1 MPNQQLYEPIGPEA
15 IRLLLIAPGFAS
27 ETINCTFIVVEDRN
41 NAPEYDAI
49 SYVWGTEVSDEPIM
63 CNGHGVTVAKNL
75 IKAMRYLRPLPNW
88 DSVITWPKDHQL
100 HSSRNAWGSFAT
112 NRQEEQEHSV
122 SQQERPI
129 WIDALCINQEDMAEK
144 ENQVKRMHEIYA
156 DAVTVKI
163 WLGEANDTYR
173 ADSTRLR
180 ALRPKGLPALTH
192 QVHIGQYGKTPVV
205 LAFIAQALRNV
216 DAGRDYLTVS
226 RADTDTAYR
235 NLVHG
240 FPSSDAPEWQV
251 LHDFFVNPWFER
263 IWVVQE
269 VVHAKR
275 AVAILGDWQIEW
287 EALGKAATWF
297 QAHGF
302 ALPADIQFHGDKRDL
317 LPVSKV
323 AAIWSMTGNRRPL
336 LRMLRELRGR
346 KATLKVDKVYAA
358 YSLAEETVY
367 IRDNNQKF
375 DPLIEPTYD
384 PKRVDEVYPNVIRFL
399 IIYHGNLAALS
410 HAGGIQGVKI
420 SGCPSWVPDWNQP
433 KISTELV
440 NDNRNES
447 PYNANGDEFLSMGAS
462 IDPSCLSVEGIRV
475 SGGLIRAYG
484 DKLISYGFRHTS
496 YKEEHDFVKSAWN
509 LVAHLAS
516 GSTSG
521 DDNLEMYQPENIPHT
536 FVSTLSAGLS
546 ETKQPI
552 DEDPKFL
559 DDAADW
565 LIQQFGGQ
573 IPVSGIGKKW
583 RLPTAIWNYSSSG
596 RFREAFTRACLH
608 RRFFVTAGSLMG
620 IGPETME
627 RSDIIVILF
636 GGKVPYVVR
645 ELGEGKYSFI
655 GECYVPGL
663 MTGEAVEQW
672 KKSTRRAEFFNLV

>member
-1 MPNQQLYEPIGPEA
+1 MPGRPVYEPIGPEA

-27 ETINCTFIVVEDRN
+27 ETINCTLIVIEDRN

-49 SYVWGTEVSDEPIM
+49 SYVWGTELSDEPIM
-63 CNGHGVTVAKNL
+63 CNGHRMTVTKNL
-75 IKAMRYLRPLPNW
+75 AKAMRYLRPLPNW
-88 DSVITWPKDHQL
+88 DSVITWSKDHQL
-100 HSSRNAWGSFAT
+100 HSSHNAWGSFAT
-112 NRQEEQEHSV
+112 NRQEEKEKSV

-144 ENQVKRMHEIYA
+144 ENQVKRMHETFA

-163 WLGEANDTYR
+163 WLGEANDSYR
-173 ADSTRLR
+173 ADSLRLE
-180 ALRPKGLPALTH
+180 ALKPKGIPTLR
-192 QVHIGQYGKTPVV
+192 QQIHIGQYGSTPVV

-216 DAGRDYLTVS
+216 HVGRDYPTAS
-226 RADTDTAYR
+226 KADTNTAYR

-240 FPSSDAPEWQV
+240 FPKSDAVEWEF
-251 LHDFFVNPWFER
+251 LRDFFDNPWFER

-287 EALGKAATWF
+287 EALGQAATWF

-302 ALPADIQFHGDKRDL
+302 ALPSDVQFNGDKKDL
-317 LPVSKV
+317 LPVSKIS
-323 AAIWSMTGNRRPL
+323 AMWHITGNRRPL
-336 LRMLRELRGR
+336 LRILRELRGR

-358 YSLAEETVY
+358 YSLAEET
-367 IRDNNQKF
+367 ICIWENNQQF

-399 IIYHGNLAALS
+399 VIYHGDLAALS
-410 HAGGIQGVKI
+410 HAGGIQGVKT
-420 SGCPSWVPDWNQP
+420 SGCPSWVPDWNQS
-433 KISTELV
+433 KISTEFV
-440 NDNRNES
+440 NDNRDES
-447 PYNANGDEFLSMGAS
+447 PYNASGNEHLFMGDS
-462 IDPSCLSVEGIRV
+462 IDPACLSVRGIKV
-475 SGGLIRAYG
+475 SDGSIRAYG

-509 LVAHLAS
+509 LVAHLAKR
-516 GSTSG
+516 GDASG
-521 DDNLEMYQPENIPHT
+521 DLNMYHPENIPHT
-536 FVSTLSAGLS
+536 FVSTLSAGLT
-546 ETKQPI
+546 ETRQLV
-552 DEDPKFL
+552 DEDSNFL

-565 LIQQFGGQ
+565 LLQQFGGQ
-573 IPVSGIGKKW
+573 IPVSGVSKKW
-583 RLPTAIWNYSSSG
+583 RLPGAIWNYSSSG

-608 RRFFVTAGSLMG
+608 RRFFVTAGNLMG

-627 RSDIIVILF
+627 RNDIIVILF

-672 KKSTRRAEFFNLV
+672 KKSGRIAEFFNLV

>member
-1 MPNQQLYEPIGPEA
+1 MPNQRVYEPIGPEA

-27 ETINCTFIVVEDRN
+27 GTINCTLITIEDRN

-49 SYVWGTEVSDEPIM
+49 SYVWGTEISDEPIM
-63 CNGHGVTVAKNL
+63 CNGNRVTVTKNL

-100 HSSRNAWGSFAT
+100 HSSRNAWGSFAI
-112 NRQEEQEHSV
+112 NRQEEQQHSI

-129 WIDALCINQEDMAEK
+129 WIDALCINQADTAEK
-144 ENQVKRMHEIYA
+144 ENQVKRMHEIFA
-156 DAVTVKI
+156 DAVNVKI
-163 WLGEANDTYR
+163 WLGEANDSYR
-173 ADSTRLR
+173 ADSLRLR
-180 ALRPKGLPALTH
+180 ALKPKGLPSLTQ
-192 QVHIGQYGKTPVV
+192 QVHIGQYGRMPVV

-216 DAGRDYLTVS
+216 DAGGDYLTAS
-226 RADTDTAYR
+226 RADTNIAYR

-240 FPSSDAPEWQV
+240 FPISDAIEWEI
-251 LHDFFVNPWFER
+251 LRDFFDNPWFER

-275 AVAILGDWQIEW
+275 AVAIQGDWQIEW
-287 EALGKAATWF
+287 QALGKAATWF

-302 ALPADIQFHGDKRDL
+302 ALPADIQFIGEKRDL
-317 LPVSKV
+317 LPISKV
-323 AAIWSMTGNRRPL
+323 AAMWHITENRRPL

-367 IRDNNQKF
+367 IRDNNRTF

-384 PKRVDEVYPNVIRFL
+384 PKRVEEVYPNVVRFL
-399 IIYHGNLAALS
+399 VIYHGNLAALS
-410 HAGGIQGVKI
+410 HAGGIQGVTT
-420 SGCPSWVPDWNQP
+420 SSCPSWVPDWNQP

-440 NDNRNES
+440 SDNRDES
-447 PYNANGDEFLSMGAS
+447 PYNANGDEHLFMGDS
-462 IDPSCLSVEGIRV
+462 TDPTCLSVKGIRV
-475 SGGLIRAYG
+475 SDGSIRAYG

-509 LVAHLAS
+509 LVVHLTRRYNAS
-516 GSTSG
+516 G
-521 DDNLEMYQPENIPHT
+521 DLEIYRPENIPHT
-536 FVSTLSAGLS
+536 FVSTLSAGLN

-552 DEDPKFL
+552 DEDSDFL

-565 LIQQFGGQ
+565 LLQQFGGQ

-583 RLPTAIWNYSSSG
+583 RLPNAMWKYSSSG
-596 RFREAFTRACLH
+596 RFRGVFTRVCLH
-608 RRFFVTAGSLMG
+608 RRFFLTTGNLMG

-627 RSDIIVILF
+627 RNDIVVILF

-672 KKSTRRAEFFNLV
+672 KKSGHNAEFFNLV